1 MKKEAFGKRLQENK
15 EDYCSPKRNIKEI
28 HAMLMALSKEEQKG
42 LLALQKGKVVE
53 EKKDE
58 DF

>member
-1 MKKEAFGKRLQENK
+1 
-15 EDYCSPKRNIKEI
+15 
-28 HAMLMALSKEEQKG
+28 MLMALSKEEQKG